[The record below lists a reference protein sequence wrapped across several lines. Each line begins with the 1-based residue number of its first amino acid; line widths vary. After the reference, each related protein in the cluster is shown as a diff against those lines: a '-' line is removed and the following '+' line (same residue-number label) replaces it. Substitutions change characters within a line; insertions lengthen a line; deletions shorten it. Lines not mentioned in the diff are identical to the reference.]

1 MYDSLTLWIKS
12 RIVSSA
18 ICLNF
23 IFKLFDLLLSPC
35 FLLFLF
41 ALMMF
46 GTGKE
51 WEYFICGEEQKILA
65 FLT

>member
-1 MYDSLTLWIKS
+1 MHDSLTLWIKS

-23 IFKLFDLLLSPC
+23 IFKLFDLLLSLVG
-35 FLLFLF
+35 FFLF